1 MLIYFNKRL
10 YKFPLLTHHCKEAF
24 PGPPGLRAYWAPDA
38 KEIIIVTAANLSMD
52 AVVHNGVERKT
63 VKPFTSKGSNV
74 RILTPSSLLCWY
86 TLILADES
94 IKEYAHQ

>member
-10 YKFPLLTHHCKEAF
+10 YKFRLYLLTHHCKEAF

-38 KEIIIVTAANLSMD
+38 KEIIVTAANLSMD

-63 VKPFTSKGSNV
+63 VKPFTRLKCAHFNTFQLIVLVYSD
-74 RILTPSSLLCWY
+74 PCW
-86 TLILADES
+86 
-94 IKEYAHQ
+94 